1 MLENNNGR
9 KSFSTLEELLDDI
22 FRKTSEE
29 NNTNSEYRND
39 YYNERRIDDEEYA
52 KKELEK
58 LSDFLIY
65 KNINPMH
72 SQNYPNENS
81 ILEDVSEKLEYSL
94 ENIEKYL
101 FDIKYNTAFGGS
113 YDNKCIQ
120 EMDDFKLKCISS
132 VTSRLLDC
140 ISTLLIIESS
150 GKISKSG
157 KKNEKSVDD
166 VMLLLYEMNNT
177 KVIGET
183 IHKYVENI
191 ERVMGSKYPLY
202 VKRRVQYIAINN
214 CTNIFKY
221 LSERILK

>member
-29 NNTNSEYRND
+29 NHTNSKYRND
-39 YYNERRIDDEEYA
+39 YYNERRIDDEEFD
-52 KKELEK
+52 KKK

-65 KNINPMH
+65 ANNNPIH

-113 YDNKCIQ
+113 SYDNKYIQ
-120 EMDDFKLKCISS
+120 EMDDSNLKCILS
-132 VTSRLLDC
+132 VIPLRLLDC
-140 ISTLLIIESS
+140 ILSLLIIESS
-150 GKISKSG
+150 EKISKSS

-166 VMLLLYEMNNT
+166 IMLVLNEMNNT
-177 KVIGET
+177 KVIGEV

-202 VKRRVQYIAINN
+202 VKRRVQYIAIND